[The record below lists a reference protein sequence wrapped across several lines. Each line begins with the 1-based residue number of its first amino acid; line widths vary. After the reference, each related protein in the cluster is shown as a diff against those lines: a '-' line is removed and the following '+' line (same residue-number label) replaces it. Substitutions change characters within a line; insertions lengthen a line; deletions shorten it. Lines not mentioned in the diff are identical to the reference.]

1 MRKIKKYFL
10 MYLLLVVATC
20 AYSDNN
26 PNAGYETTKYE
37 GERFLRGE
45 FQEDSDEY
53 ILEKGDVVKVLVREK
68 PEFSGTFEI
77 GPDGKIQFPFL
88 GDIKAEGL
96 VKVDLKAKVK
106 KELET
111 YIKYPE
117 LSVSIVKYRSKYVY
131 ILGEINKPGKYYMA
145 GDSIALR
152 DAVVQAGLPTR
163 DASLKRTRVIKPAEV
178 KPTSR
183 RVNLNDVLYK
193 GKLKDNLKLVSGDIV
208 FVPSLV
214 HSKINRFLNK
224 ILDPITRFALVD
236 DLLDN
241 NK

>member
-1 MRKIKKYFL
+1 MRNVIKCIL
-10 MYLLLVVATC
+10 MHLILVPSIFV
-20 AYSDNN
+20 YSEDNSTS
-26 PNAGYETTKYE
+26 GYETTKYE
-37 GERFLRGE
+37 GEKFLRGE

-53 ILEKGDVVKVLVREK
+53 ILEKGDVVKILVREK

-96 VKVDLKAKVK
+96 VKVRLQEKVK
-106 KELET
+106 VALET

-131 ILGEINKPGKYYMA
+131 ILGEVNKPGKYYMA
-145 GDSIALR
+145 GDSISIR

-163 DASLKRTRVIKPAEV
+163 DAALKRTRVIKPAEQ
-178 KPTSR
+178 KPIST
-183 RVNLNDVLYK
+183 RVNLNNIIYK
-193 GKLKDNLKLVSGDIV
+193 GILEDNLKLVSGDIV

-224 ILDPITRFALVD
+224 ILDPLTRMALVD
-236 DLLDN
+236 DLIDRD
-241 NK
+241 K